1 MVETSTTLAVGR
13 EWRLWPALRRDPGG
27 LIGLIGLGG
36 LILLALLAPIL
47 APFDPTRL
55 NYEALLQPP
64 DPDHWFGTDQLGR
77 DLLSRILWGGRLS
90 LAVSF
95 LGIVL
100 GLVSGSL
107 IGLVA
112 GTYGGWLDAALM
124 RAVDVLLAFP
134 TLLLLLSLVALWG
147 PGLTTLVIALGISAM
162 PGYARLVRGSTLAI
176 KNQEYIVAAQVIG
189 ASKRR
194 IMTRHILPHLAGI
207 LLIYNTTDW
216 GSAILLAAGLSFLGL
231 GAQPPSPEW
240 GAMLNAGLPFLRE
253 AWWLTTFPGLALFS
267 AVLSINLLG
276 EGLRDALGSSGH

>member
-1 MVETSTTLAVGR
+1 
-13 EWRLWPALRRDPGG
+13 
-27 LIGLIGLGG
+27 
-36 LILLALLAPIL
+36 
-47 APFDPTRL
+47 
-55 NYEALLQPP
+55 
-64 DPDHWFGTDQLGR
+64 
-77 DLLSRILWGGRLS
+77 
-90 LAVSF
+90 
-95 LGIVL
+95 
-100 GLVSGSL
+100 
-107 IGLVA
+107 
-112 GTYGGWLDAALM
+112 
-124 RAVDVLLAFP
+124 
-134 TLLLLLSLVALWG
+134 
-147 PGLTTLVIALGISAM
+147 LTTLVIALGISAM

-253 AWWLTTFPGLALFS
+253 VWWLTTFPGLALFS

-276 EGLRDALGSSGH
+276 EGLRDALGSSSH